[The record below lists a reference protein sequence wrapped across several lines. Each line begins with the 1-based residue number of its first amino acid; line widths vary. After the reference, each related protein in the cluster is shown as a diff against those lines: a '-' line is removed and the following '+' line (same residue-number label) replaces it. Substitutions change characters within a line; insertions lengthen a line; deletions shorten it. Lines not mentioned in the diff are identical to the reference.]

1 MEENYEA
8 EELAEQLV
16 TLESEVKGFA
26 EGLPYWAKYIADKII
41 TGIEISDAEVNTAY
55 SYLQEEL
62 KLAEETAK
70 PQITIGNGT
79 GTIGDYKLDLLLT
92 KLAEVEGVNALTENQ
107 IIEFSPKLTILYGAN
122 GSGKT
127 GYVRLFK
134 KAFYSKAPEEILK
147 NIHLASGHKD
157 VKAKFTFQSA
167 ATDIPLIYP
176 DNQANTEFE
185 QYAVFDGKSVIR
197 HLDQRNEFEFRPA
210 GLSFFAEFTKAVKLI
225 EEKLNADVT
234 AKQSSNDL
242 AYLFEGESE
251 IKTVIENLSDAT
263 KIDDLKKHIPVADED
278 KKKKAELVKE
288 YDDLL
293 LASKDKAKEITTLES
308 IKQLLKT
315 NKQNIEALNKHFTEA
330 NLKQVK
336 DSITDC
342 IKKEATAK
350 TEGIESFKTDKIQ
363 NVGSPEW
370 KSFIQAAEK
379 FAQKQEKKNEVYPQ
393 KEDNCLLCQ
402 QPLSDDSQK
411 LITSY
416 WAYMKSVS
424 EKEAKDAAAVLD
436 KLKLTFEKLNFD
448 LFPADNTLTVWL
460 TDKHK
465 AVLASL
471 TESLKKQKDLSAE
484 IVSDIATKTEHART
498 EIKISTTDHDTVIE
512 SIDASIKLLQDDAQS
527 KELDRLLKEKT
538 IITHRE
544 KLELHFAKIEAYISN
559 QVWIKKAVKAD
570 FAKRKITDTEKSL
583 SGKYFNQKYIDT
595 FNQECQAM
603 NGNFGIEIT
612 HAGSGGKSYRQ
623 LKLKG
628 NNPNAILSEGEQKV
642 IAVADFIAEMQ
653 LSEVNRGIIF
663 DDPVTSLDN
672 DRKMQIAERLTTE
685 AKKKQVIIFT
695 HDLVFF
701 YHLKNYSKK
710 HLAGVENCFLHH
722 TVEKEGTAVIGKV
735 LLNQTPANE
744 GQYNE
749 PTKAEE
755 WLNKSKNASG
765 NERAD
770 YAKAGLSSLRASYEA
785 LAIFTITGGV
795 IQRFD
800 PLIRMG
806 RLKEIKFDKSL
817 IDTVV
822 EKHGNIS
829 DHIEAHLQS
838 DVAGVRATPEVLE
851 QHIKD
856 FKELKEKIKKIK
868 YS

>member
-1 MEENYEA
+1 
-8 EELAEQLV
+8 
-16 TLESEVKGFA
+16 
-26 EGLPYWAKYIADKII
+26 
-41 TGIEISDAEVNTAY
+41 
-55 SYLQEEL
+55 
-62 KLAEETAK
+62 
-70 PQITIGNGT
+70 
-79 GTIGDYKLDLLLT
+79 
-92 KLAEVEGVNALTENQ
+92 
-107 IIEFSPKLTILYGAN
+107 
-122 GSGKT
+122 
-127 GYVRLFK
+127 
-134 KAFYSKAPEEILK
+134 
-147 NIHLASGHKD
+147 
-157 VKAKFTFQSA
+157 
-167 ATDIPLIYP
+167 
-176 DNQANTEFE
+176 
-185 QYAVFDGKSVIR
+185 
-197 HLDQRNEFEFRPA
+197 
-210 GLSFFAEFTKAVKLI
+210 
-225 EEKLNADVT
+225 
-234 AKQSSNDL
+234 
-242 AYLFEGESE
+242 
-251 IKTVIENLSDAT
+251 
-263 KIDDLKKHIPVADED
+263 
-278 KKKKAELVKE
+278 
-288 YDDLL
+288 
-293 LASKDKAKEITTLES
+293 
-308 IKQLLKT
+308 
-315 NKQNIEALNKHFTEA
+315 
-330 NLKQVK
+330 
-336 DSITDC
+336 
-342 IKKEATAK
+342 
-350 TEGIESFKTDKIQ
+350 
-363 NVGSPEW
+363 
-370 KSFIQAAEK
+370 
-379 FAQKQEKKNEVYPQ
+379 
-393 KEDNCLLCQ
+393 
-402 QPLSDDSQK
+402 
-411 LITSY
+411 
-416 WAYMKSVS
+416 MKSVA

-436 KLKLTFEKLNFD
+436 KHKATFDKLNFD
-448 LFPADNTLTVWL
+448 LFPADNTLTAWL
-460 TDKHK
+460 TEKHP
-465 AVLASL
+465 AVLTAF
-471 TESLKKQKDLSAE
+471 TDNLKKQKDLSAE
-484 IVSDIATKTEHART
+484 IVSDITGKAEDARA
-498 EIKISTTDHDTVIE
+498 EIKISTAEHDTLTE
-512 SIDASIKLLQDDAQS
+512 GIDAAIKLLKEDAQS
-527 KELDRLLKEKT
+527 KELERLLKEKT
-538 IITHRE
+538 LIIHRE
-544 KLELHFAKIEAYISN
+544 KLELHFAKIETYINN
-559 QVWIKKAVKAD
+559 QVWIKNAEKAD
-570 FAKRKITDTEKSL
+570 FAKRKITDTEKNL

-612 HAGSGGKSYRQ
+612 HTGSGGKSYRQ

-672 DRKMQIAERLTTE
+672 DRKMQIAERLATE

-722 TVEKEGTAVIGKV
+722 TVEKEGTAFIGKV

-755 WLNKSKNASG
+755 WLSKSKNASG

-795 IQRFD
+795 VQRFD

-838 DVAGVRATPEVLE
+838 DIAGIKATPEVLE

>member
-41 TGIEISDAEVNTAY
+41 AGNEISETEINSAY
-55 SYLQEEL
+55 SYLLEEL
-62 KLAEETAK
+62 KLLEETAK

-79 GTIGDYKLDLLLT
+79 GSMGDYKLDLLLT

-167 ATDIPLIYP
+167 ATEIPLIFP

-210 GLSFFAEFTKAVKLI
+210 GLSFFGEFTNAVKRV
-225 EEKLNADVT
+225 EDKLNADIALKQT
-234 AKQSSNDL
+234 ANDF
-242 AYLFEGESE
+242 ADLFDGESE
-251 IKTVIENLSDAT
+251 IKTVIENLPDKT
-263 KIDDLKKHIPVADED
+263 NIDDLKKHLPVTDED
-278 KKKKAELVKE
+278 KKKKAELEKQ

-293 LASKDKAKEITTLES
+293 LASKGKEKEIKTFES
-308 IKQLLKT
+308 TKQLLAT
-315 NKQNIEALNKHFTEA
+315 NKQTVEELNKNFTDA
-330 NLKQVK
+330 NLKLVK
-336 DSITDC
+336 DAIANC
-342 IKKEATAK
+342 VKKEATAK
-350 TEGIESFKTDKIQ
+350 TEGVESFKTDKIQ
-363 NVGSPEW
+363 NVGSTEW

-379 FAQKQEKKNEVYPQ
+379 FAQKQEKKNDVYPQ
-393 KEDNCLLCQ
+393 KEDNCLLCR

-416 WAYMKSVS
+416 WAYMKSVA
-424 EKEAKDAAAVLD
+424 EKEAKDAAAALD
-436 KLKLTFEKLNFD
+436 KLKPTFEKLNFD
-448 LFPADNTLTVWL
+448 LFPVDNTLTVWL
-460 TDKHK
+460 TDKQK
-465 AVLASL
+465 AVLTSL
-471 TESLKKQKDLSAE
+471 TESLKKQKDLCAE
-484 IVSDIATKTEHART
+484 IVSDIATKTENART
-498 EIKISTTDHDTVIE
+498 EIKISTNDHDTVIE
-512 SIDASIKLLQDDAQS
+512 SIDASIKLLEDDAQS

-544 KLELHFAKIEAYISN
+544 KLELHFAKIETYVNN
-559 QVWIKKAVKAD
+559 QDWIKKAGKAD

-583 SGKYFNQKYIDT
+583 SGKYFNQKYIET

-612 HAGSGGKSYRQ
+612 HTGSGGKSYRQ

-817 IDTVV
+817 IDIVV

-851 QHIKD
+851 QHITD

>member
-612 HAGSGGKSYRQ
+612 HAGSGGKSYSQ

-653 LSEVNRGIIF
+653 
-663 DDPVTSLDN
+663 
-672 DRKMQIAERLTTE
+672 
-685 AKKKQVIIFT
+685 
-695 HDLVFF
+695 
-701 YHLKNYSKK
+701 
-710 HLAGVENCFLHH
+710 
-722 TVEKEGTAVIGKV
+722 
-735 LLNQTPANE
+735 
-744 GQYNE
+744 
-749 PTKAEE
+749 
-755 WLNKSKNASG
+755 
-765 NERAD
+765 
-770 YAKAGLSSLRASYEA
+770 
-785 LAIFTITGGV
+785 
-795 IQRFD
+795 
-800 PLIRMG
+800 
-806 RLKEIKFDKSL
+806 
-817 IDTVV
+817 
-822 EKHGNIS
+822 
-829 DHIEAHLQS
+829 
-838 DVAGVRATPEVLE
+838 
-851 QHIKD
+851 
-856 FKELKEKIKKIK
+856 
-868 YS
+868 